1 MEGIIYRQIRKS
13 DYEEIKDL
21 INVSFFIEDYVEND
35 KVLDLELDCE
45 LYEALVEQSYTCI
58 AEKDGKVVGVLMG
71 QAKSD
76 YSVFRHLDH
85 YIKYYSNLIKWRI
98 LAFLKKDRLA
108 DSKKINETYDYF
120 LENSKEEYD
129 GVLSLFIVSE
139 EVRGCGIGKEL
150 IRKFK
155 SYLNNEGVE
164 KIYLFTD
171 SFCNYEFYDHLGFK
185 RKNKKIINY
194 LRNNKR
200 NNLDIY
206 LYSYEL

>member
-1 MEGIIYRQIRKS
+1 MEGIVYRQIRKS

>member
-1 MEGIIYRQIRKS
+1 M
-13 DYEEIKDL
+13 
-21 INVSFFIEDYVEND
+21 
-35 KVLDLELDCE
+35 
-45 LYEALVEQSYTCI
+45 
-58 AEKDGKVVGVLMG
+58 
-71 QAKSD
+71 
-76 YSVFRHLDH
+76 
-85 YIKYYSNLIKWRI
+85 
-98 LAFLKKDRLA
+98 KKDRLA